1 VVIYGLIGFPL
12 SHSWS
17 ADWFS
22 DKFLK
27 ENITDKKYLLFPLE
41 RLTDLPDLIRKN
53 PDIKGLNITIP
64 YKERIIDY
72 LDEMDETAQKIGAVN
87 TIQINHKE
95 GIPVIKGY
103 NTDAEGF
110 RLSMDFSG
118 FNKALI
124 LGTGGASKAVA
135 FILKNQGIDFLF
147 VSRNPV
153 NQENIHY
160 SQITEEIMH
169 SHSLIINSTP
179 LGMYPDTDSFPPIP
193 YQWVTGFHFLYDLV
207 YNPELTLFL
216 EKGQEHG
223 ATIQNGKKMLQ
234 LQAEKSFEIWETF
247 HTKNITPPGF

>member
-1 VVIYGLIGFPL
+1 VVIYGLIGYPL

-27 ENITDKKYLLFPLE
+27 ENITDKKYLLFPIKQLS
-41 RLTDLPDLIRKN
+41 DLPDLICKY
-53 PDIKGLNITIP
+53 PDINGLNVTIP
-64 YKERIIDY
+64 FKEKIIGF
-72 LDEMDETAQKIGAVN
+72 LDELDNTAQNIGAVN
-87 TIQINHKE
+87 TIRIHRKS
-95 GIPVIKGY
+95 GVTVLKGY

-118 FNKALI
+118 FKKALI

-135 FILKNQGIDFLF
+135 FTLKNQGIDFLF
-147 VSRNPV
+147 VSRNPL
-153 NQENIHY
+153 NHAGIHY
-160 SQITEEIMH
+160 DEITEEIMN

-179 LGMYPDTDSFPPIP
+179 LGMYPDIDSFPPIP

-223 ATIQNGKKMLQ
+223 ATILNGKKMLQ
-234 LQAEKSFEIWETF
+234 LQAEKSFEIWETL